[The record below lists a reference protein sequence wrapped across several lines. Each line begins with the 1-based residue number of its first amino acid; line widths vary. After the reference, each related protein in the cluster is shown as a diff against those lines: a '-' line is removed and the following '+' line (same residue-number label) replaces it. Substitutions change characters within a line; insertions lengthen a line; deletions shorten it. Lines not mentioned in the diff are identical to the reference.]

1 MDITVKGKQ
10 MDAGDALRVYVE
22 ENLAPTVS
30 KYFDR
35 ALDATVVFS
44 REAHNFRADISVHAG
59 RGVTMQ
65 GRADAADAHAAFDAA
80 LERIA
85 KQLRRYKRR
94 LQDHQTQPLDEV
106 MTAQYSIIQSSETEE
121 EEAPD
126 SQPTIVADMSHEI
139 STLSVSEAV
148 MRLDLA
154 DAPAMMFRNRA
165 NGGLNVVYRRA
176 DGNVGWIDPLNNQE
190 SQTA

>member
-1 MDITVKGKQ
+1 MDIIVKGKQ
-10 MDAGDALRVYVE
+10 MDVGDALRTYVD
-22 ENLAPTVS
+22 ENLATTVS

-65 GRADAADAHAAFDAA
+65 GRADAVDAHAAFDGA
-80 LERIA
+80 LGRIA

-94 LQDHQTQPLDEV
+94 LQDHQKQPQDEV
-106 MTAQYSIIQSSETEE
+106 MTAQYSIIRSEESEDEVADT
-121 EEAPD
+121 
-126 SQPTIVADMSHEI
+126 PTIIADMPHEI
-139 STLSVSEAV
+139 ATLSVSEAV

-165 NGGLNVVYRRA
+165 NGGLNVVYRRE
-176 DGNVGWIDPLNNQE
+176 DGNVGWIDPLNTQE

>member
-10 MDAGDALRVYVE
+10 MDVGDALRTYVD
-22 ENLAPTVS
+22 ENLATTVS

-65 GRADAADAHAAFDAA
+65 GRADAADAHAAFDGA
-80 LERIA
+80 LDRIA

-94 LQDHQTQPLDEV
+94 LQDHQKQPHDEV
-106 MTAQYSIIQSSETEE
+106 MTAQYSIIRSEESEE
-121 EEAPD
+121 EVAD
-126 SQPTIVADMSHEI
+126 TPTIIADMPHEI
-139 STLSVSEAV
+139 ATLSVSEAV

-165 NGGLNVVYRRA
+165 NGGLNVVYRRQ
-176 DGNVGWIDPLNNQE
+176 DGNVGWIDPLNTQE